1 MKGSHEDGLR
11 NEKTNKQKKKTKK
24 NYQKPQLRIK
34 SEKDHVGLREDGQ
47 IQSSH
52 TR

>member
-1 MKGSHEDGLR
+1 MKKVLEMR
-11 NEKTNKQKKKTKK
+11 KK

-47 IQSSH
+47 IQSSR

>member
-11 NEKTNKQKKKTKK
+11 NEKKKKKKT
-24 NYQKPQLRIK
+24 YQKAQLRIK
-34 SEKDHVGLREDGQ
+34 SETDHVGLREDGQ